1 MPHLI
6 IKFPRKPDTLF
17 EIDQMETVIGRGDE
31 CDLVLSN
38 LSVSR
43 QHAKLI
49 YEDLICKIV
58 DLGSDNG
65 IIRKQEKVEEAIL
78 ESRDEVIIGN
88 FTLIYLGNAPEDQF
102 YRQRSIRYMPK
113 YEADK
118 AKPSQQD
125 TFQLSPQE
133 AQKMVKERN
142 RLNNGCIEDSLGRIY
157 YLESKTVTF
166 GKKPAQIPIEGWFIS
181 GVIAKITWQAKHHQ
195 IEKLSMMK
203 SLLVNGKSVKKHAL
217 EHGDKIEIAGAKFFY
232 KIEE

>member
-166 GKKPAQIPIEGWFIS
+166 GKKTCPNSDRRVVYLRRDRQNYLAGKTPPNR
-181 GVIAKITWQAKHHQ
+181 KIIDDEITAGQW
-195 IEKLSMMK
+195 
-203 SLLVNGKSVKKHAL
+203 
-217 EHGDKIEIAGAKFFY
+217 KIGQKTCS
-232 KIEE
+232 